1 MLSIT
6 VGAEYTCRLLLIKK
20 LKLGC
25 GSGDLSNALQR
36 GSNSE
41 MHGGGVRLTIAL
53 AQGSKVRVGNFY
65 FYLTWGNES

>member
-20 LKLGC
+20 LRLGC

-36 GSNSE
+36 GSHSE
-41 MHGGGVRLTIAL
+41 MHGGGV
-53 AQGSKVRVGNFY
+53 S
-65 FYLTWGNES
+65 